1 MARNDDDDRNG
12 NNDDDRDRSR
22 DDNGRDDSDN
32 GRDNDDNGDGSLGGR
47 DLAWRAYLKL
57 AATILLTLIL
67 FTLILTGWT
76 SCQGSS
82 PITGQPVAVVAPAGG

>member
-1 MARNDDDDRNG
+1 MARDDDDGDKDG
-12 NNDDDRDRSR
+12 NDENDRDRSR
-22 DDNGRDDSDN
+22 DDDGRDDSD
-32 GRDNDDNGDGSLGGR
+32 DNGDGPLGGR